1 MPYNALTPALSARAR
16 MCDKSAAGRE
26 VHSHLRYVRSVARQ
40 RRILE
45 RDGIYNVGS
54 RGNNKET
61 MFRDATDWMQFMRV
75 LAKVAVRYRWEGWA
89 YCLMGN
95 HFHLVV
101 QIPHLGLS
109 EGMQMLNTAY
119 AIRTNGR
126 YKRTGHLVR
135 NRFYSR
141 QVESEAHL
149 FELCRYVVLNPVRA
163 GLCRSPADWPW
174 SSYRATAGLEPPHP
188 FLSTSRVLDL
198 FGEDSSSAQKSYR
211 DFVRKGLR
219 ILLPDEPEALE
230 GEEGI
235 DELDGRRVRN
245 DQVGKP
251 AGCDRTGDDA

>member
-1 MPYNALTPALSARAR
+1 MPRAN
-16 MCDKSAAGRE
+16 K
-26 VHSHLRYVRSVARQ
+26 YRSPFKPFNHCVPFKTFTKPVPDVAPLH
-40 RRILE
+40 RR
-45 RDGIYNVGS
+45 V
-54 RGNNKET
+54 
-61 MFRDATDWMQFMRV
+61 
-75 LAKVAVRYRWEGWA
+75 
-89 YCLMGN
+89 
-95 HFHLVV
+95 
-101 QIPHLGLS
+101 
-109 EGMQMLNTAY
+109 
-119 AIRTNGR
+119 
-126 YKRTGHLVR
+126 GHLFQG
-135 NRFYSR
+135 RFKAILVQKDSHYLE
-141 QVESEAHL
+141 V
-149 FELCRYVVLNPVRA
+149 CRYVVLNAVRA
-163 GLCRSPADWPW
+163 KTVKHPREWPW